1 MSTTEQV
8 LMEGLDELTRRYTAF
23 DSFDALLTAPG
34 GYRPG
39 FDVRK
44 EPLRI
49 LANEYDQAQ
58 AARGDARR
66 ASRMFDRPKWV
77 SFMYPGPET
86 KYLPVLRAH
95 EVAMDVLV
103 DAAILDLPIT
113 RREAYILACYIVTEQ
128 AAATVPPS
136 FLPVLHQ
143 SCIAAE
149 LFVMLTLIG
158 RDRWTWGEA
167 YTAAWGYVQQLRI
180 RQPFFTEPKRIRR
193 WA

>member
-8 LMEGLDELTRRYTAF
+8 LTEALDELTRRYTAF
-23 DSFDALLTAPG
+23 DSFEALLTAPG

-58 AARGDARR
+58 AARGDVRR

-86 KYLPVLRAH
+86 KYLPALRINEIEARL
-95 EVAMDVLV
+95 LV
-103 DAAILDLPIT
+103 EAAIFGDERPDEHAAVMGCYIVALDRDEAMEAERQRRLPVPRVQDVAAAVYVEAAVLYLPIT
-113 RREAYILACYIVTEQ
+113 RAEAHNLACYIVTE
-128 AAATVPPS
+128 
-136 FLPVLHQ
+136 
-143 SCIAAE
+143 
-149 LFVMLTLIG
+149 
-158 RDRWTWGEA
+158 
-167 YTAAWGYVQQLRI
+167 TAARTMVR
-180 RQPFFTEPKRIRR
+180 P
-193 WA
+193 